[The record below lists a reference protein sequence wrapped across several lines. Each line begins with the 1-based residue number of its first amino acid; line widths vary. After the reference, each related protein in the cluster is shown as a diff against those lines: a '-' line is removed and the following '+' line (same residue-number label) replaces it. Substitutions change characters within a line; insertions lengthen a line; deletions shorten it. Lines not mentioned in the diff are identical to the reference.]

1 MADIMDDLARESAL
15 IDKKMERVGQDNTRK
30 ILDLMAKKFN
40 VISVYEDKVKSYQ
53 TIRSN

>member
-15 IDKKMERVGQDNTRK
+15 IDKEMERVGQDNTRK

-40 VISVYEDKVKSYQ
+40 VISVYEDKAKSYQ

>member
-15 IDKKMERVGQDNTRK
+15 IDKEMERVGQDNTQK

-40 VISVYEDKVKSYQ
+40 VISVYEDKAKSYQ

>member
-15 IDKKMERVGQDNTRK
+15 IDKEMERVGQDNTRK
-30 ILDLMAKKFN
+30 ILDLIAKKFN
-40 VISVYEDKVKSYQ
+40 VISVYEDKAKSYQ

>member
-1 MADIMDDLARESAL
+1 MDDLARESAL
-15 IDKKMERVGQDNTRK
+15 IDKEMERVGQDNTRK

-40 VISVYEDKVKSYQ
+40 VISVYEDKAKSYQ